1 MADALLDN
9 QSTYRYQI
17 AARCCDP
24 ASIAD
29 RYVRPEASVRFS
41 QDNQESRLERRDN
54 WPSTRAQRVAQLEVR
69 RGHHSVE
76 RVTLAHFSSQPIV
89 LCSAPNLD
97 CATLINWRCIGC
109 AQTSRCMVRGAVLCC
124 AVLCCTVANA
134 KCIGQHK
141 RCATTWTAKDRY
153 RLWNCLTEVVPPG
166 PSSWLLLRRR
176 GGWPV
181 VRSGEMRCEMHSS
194 VGLDFEAPTPVPH
207 GRISFSRLA
216 LS

>member
-109 AQTSRCMVRGAVLCC
+109 AQTSRCMVRALCC
-124 AVLCCTVANA
+124 AVLCWTVANA
-134 KCIGQHK
+134 MH
-141 RCATTWTAKDRY
+141 WTAQKMYND
-153 RLWNCLTEVVPPG
+153 
-166 PSSWLLLRRR
+166 
-176 GGWPV
+176 
-181 VRSGEMRCEMHSS
+181 
-194 VGLDFEAPTPVPH
+194 LDC
-207 GRISFSRLA
+207 
-216 LS
+216 